1 MLNWIFKYGLTPN
14 TILNA
19 NITLIED
26 GEIISSDNKVA
37 DSR

>member
-19 NITLIED
+19 NITLED
-26 GEIISSDNKVA
+26 REIISSDNKIA